1 MNWITIIGKA
11 YKRGALAE
19 SKSGLKYIN
28 INLMDRMKNKE
39 ETFYFSC
46 VAFGK
51 QAEYIDKYVENG
63 DEVVILGEVKEN
75 KKDKK
80 IEVTLN
86 QVIKTTYHPI
96 NKTETVLKQETA
108 EQEDIF

>member
-1 MNWITIIGKA
+1 MNWITVVGKA

-51 QAEYIDKYVENG
+51 QAEYLDKYVENG

-86 QVIKTTYHPI
+86 QVIKTTYHPL
-96 NKTETVLKQETA
+96 KKQET
-108 EQEDIF
+108 EQKQEIQEDIF